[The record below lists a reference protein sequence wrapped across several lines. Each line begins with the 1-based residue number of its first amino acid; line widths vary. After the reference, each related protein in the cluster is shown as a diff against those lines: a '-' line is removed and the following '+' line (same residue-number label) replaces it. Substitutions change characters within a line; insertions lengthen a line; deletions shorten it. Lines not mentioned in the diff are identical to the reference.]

1 MATTLFYYALA
12 FASGFAALIYQVAWS
27 RMLALTFGSSILAVS
42 AVVAGFMGGMGLGA
56 WLYHCVGDRAE
67 NPLKSY
73 GVLEILIGLT
83 TAAFTLLFA
92 PLPESFAAV
101 AHLIPSGVVMDLT
114 RVGAVFLLLVVPTA
128 LMGATYPALCD
139 VILRNAESIDR
150 RLGWVYGLNTLGAAV
165 GAFAAGFATIELLG
179 ARGSVLLA
187 NAINIGIG
195 AMALGQS
202 KRASGFRTS
211 EPVGSDASKDV
222 LASTLPIWVCGVVL
236 FGSGFATLGYEIVW
250 FRALHYVMGS
260 GTYVLSTALVIFLVG
275 LGLGGTLYRGAIR
288 SGRPEKILGLAQLG
302 IAFLAVIAM
311 AAEHWMLSSFDF
323 RSRFSAFSLALTYA
337 PWLQRVAIGFG
348 VSVAIMLPATLF
360 MGVAFP
366 LASRFFLRSTDGI
379 SARLGF
385 AYLLSNL
392 GSILGAVGAAIW
404 ILPALGTIGGT
415 RLLVCV
421 NLALGML
428 VLLHTERGASRLKFA
443 FLAAVVLGSSMLLQ
457 ARLGFINF
465 ISTGPPSTVQQL
477 FEEESDRGTVQVFE
491 RIGDPAARSISID
504 GVMVGSTRA
513 WKPPLYQK
521 QTLLAHL
528 PMSLDRNIR
537 HTLNLGLASSSTLH
551 TLAAYD
557 WVETLDVVEINPAVV
572 RATSWFEDSEVLS
585 DPRTEVHV
593 EDAVHYL
600 LQTTRSY
607 DLIISD
613 AKQDPRSAGNS
624 KVLSA
629 EFYDYS
635 LDRLSECGLFV
646 QFVALAYPAEYL
658 SLIIRTFTGSFEEV
672 ELFAVSPSLLLM
684 VGSRCP
690 IPGRDRPTIADL
702 ERTGV
707 AREIARD
714 FLPAVDAL
722 PALWI
727 ASGDELADRVG
738 EGPINSWDKLPMEF
752 LSYRMEISP
761 DSSPLANL
769 ETLMACRNRAGP
781 AAFTSLPHFEEL
793 QEFTRSW
800 IDWFQNDKGG
810 ARHRMQEILKRDP
823 RNRFVKE
830 AYEGLRSAG

>member
-1 MATTLFYYALA
+1 MGTTPLYYSLA
-12 FASGFAALIYQVAWS
+12 FASGSAALIYQVAWS

-42 AVVAGFMGGMGLGA
+42 AVVAGFMGGMGIGA
-56 WLYHCVGDRAE
+56 WLYHRAGE
-67 NPLKSY
+67 RAGNALKSY
-73 GVLEILIGLT
+73 GVLEISIGLT
-83 TAAFTLLFA
+83 AAAFTLLFI
-92 PLPESFAAV
+92 PLPEAFAAV
-101 AHLIPSGVVMDLT
+101 AHVLPSGVIMDLT

-139 VILRNAESIDR
+139 VILRDAESVER

-165 GAFAAGFATIELLG
+165 GALAAGFATIELLG
-179 ARGSVLLA
+179 ARGSVALA
-187 NAINIGIG
+187 IAINVGIG
-195 AMALGQS
+195 TIALGRS
-202 KRASGFRTS
+202 RNAPGFRRTA
-211 EPVGSDASKDV
+211 PAGSDVSAGT

-236 FGSGFATLGYEIVW
+236 FGSGLATLGYEIVW

-275 LGLGGTLYRGAIR
+275 LGFGGTLYRTAIR
-288 SGRPEKILGLAQLG
+288 SGRPEQSLGLAQLV
-302 IAFLAVIAM
+302 IAFLAVLAM
-311 AAEHWMLSSFDF
+311 AAENWMLSSSDF
-323 RSRFSAFSLALTYA
+323 RSRFSAFSMALNYA

-348 VSVAIMLPATLF
+348 VSVAIMLPATLS
-360 MGVAFP
+360 MGIVFP
-366 LASRFFLRSTDGI
+366 LASRLFLRSADGI

-392 GSILGAVGAAIW
+392 GSILGAVGAAVW

-415 RLLVCV
+415 RMLVCV
-421 NLALGML
+421 NLALGLL
-428 VLLHTERGASRLKFA
+428 VLLHTARGASRLAFA
-443 FLAAVVLGSSMLLQ
+443 SLAALVLGSSMLLP
-457 ARLGFINF
+457 ARLGFINV

-491 RIGDPAARSISID
+491 RLGDPAARSISID
-504 GVMVGSTRA
+504 GLMVGSTRA
-513 WKPPLYQK
+513 WNPSLHQK

-528 PMSLDRNIR
+528 PMSLDRSIR
-537 HTLNLGLASSSTLH
+537 HTLNLGLASSSTLR
-551 TLAAYD
+551 TLADYD

-572 RATSWFEDSEVLS
+572 RATRWFEDSKVLA

-600 LQTTRSY
+600 LQTTRRY

-613 AKQDPRSAGNS
+613 AKQDPRFAGNS

-629 EFYDYS
+629 ELYDYS

-646 QFVALAYPAEYL
+646 QFVALAYPAEYF
-658 SLIIRTFTGSFEEV
+658 SLIMRTFRASFEEV

-690 IPGRDRPTIADL
+690 IAGRDRPTIADL

-714 FLPAVDAL
+714 FLPAIDAL

-727 ASGDELADRVG
+727 ASGDELAEEVG

-769 ETLMACRNRAGP
+769 ETLMACRERAGP
-781 AAFTSLPHFEEL
+781 VAFTSLPHFGEL
-793 QEFTRSW
+793 QEFTRAW
-800 IDWFQNDKGG
+800 IDWFRNEKGS
-810 ARHRMQEILKRDP
+810 ARHRMQELLKREP
-823 RNRFVKE
+823 RNMFVRE
-830 AYEGLRSAG
+830 AYERLRSAG